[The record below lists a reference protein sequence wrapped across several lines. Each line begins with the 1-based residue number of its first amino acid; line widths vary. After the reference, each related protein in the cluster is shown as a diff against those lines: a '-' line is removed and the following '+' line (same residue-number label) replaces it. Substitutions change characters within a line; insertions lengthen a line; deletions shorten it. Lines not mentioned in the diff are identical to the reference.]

1 MKRLYLI
8 QKKAQMPERKL
19 IITRIPV
26 LPRLPADPDIVDLEV
41 ARNVKGFYLVQDS
54 RHRIEQKVQAYLF
67 REVSTRIIVTHVRQF
82 SNYWMIFL
90 TWTINEDTITP
101 GSEEEILE
109 LYTRTFDTY
118 HEAKNGWKIKKCR
131 DWVPSTQRYQREVA
145 PLVEQDDSRPPREEN
160 NDEYVQQGIQRIQLV
175 VMNEDEDENN
185 QPVVGVPIAQI
196 IR

>member
-19 IITRIPV
+19 IITRIPF
-26 LPRLPADPDIVDLEV
+26 LPHLPAHPDAIDLEI

-145 PLVEQDDSRPPREEN
+145 VEQADSRPP
-160 NDEYVQQGIQRIQLV
+160 QQGIQRIQLV
-175 VMNEDEDENN
+175 VMNEDEDENENN

-196 IR
+196 I